1 MGMSKTLRLEDDAIQ
16 RCVGIC
22 NTMIEQMDQ
31 AIRNSDQLRFVSGFG
46 GFDSAKELQRR
57 YDEKFNGGDGS
68 GSVRERLNQFRLV
81 IETMRDTFQAGG
93 DAFAE
98 ADSAIGRAL
107 AGTHGGIE
115 Q

>member
-31 AIRNSDQLRFVSGFG
+31 AIRNADTLRYISGFG
-46 GFDSAKELQRR
+46 GFDSAQELQGR
-57 YDEKFNGGDGS
+57 YDEKLNGSAGS

-81 IETMRDTFQAGG
+81 IETMRDTFQSGG
-93 DAFAE
+93 EAFAE
-98 ADSAIGRAL
+98 TDSAIGQAL
-107 AGTHGGIE
+107 AGIQGEIE

>member
-1 MGMSKTLRLEDDAIQ
+1 
-16 RCVGIC
+16 
-22 NTMIEQMDQ
+22 MIEQMDQ

-107 AGTHGGIE
+107 AGIHGGIE

>member
-1 MGMSKTLRLEDDAIQ
+1 MSKTLRLEDDAIQ

-22 NTMIEQMDQ
+22 NTMIDQMDQ
-31 AIRNSDQLRFVSGFG
+31 AIRNADSLRYIAGFG
-46 GFDSAKELQRR
+46 GFDSAQELQDR
-57 YDEKFNGGDGS
+57 YDNKFNGGDGS

-98 ADSAIGRAL
+98 SDSAIGRAL
-107 AGTHGGIE
+107 AGIQGEIE